1 MGFGQ
6 KLKTILADRN
16 LTLKEL
22 SRLSGVSINTLYSIT
37 KRDSATIDPQN
48 AAKIAAALDI
58 PVSAL
63 TGGSSPLRYAP
74 VDILSAQLDRDALE
88 TAVIST
94 MKELSAEQIEVL
106 LASAQMMAAQNER
119 KL

>member
-22 SRLSGVSINTLYSIT
+22 SRLSGVSVNSLYSIT
-37 KRDSATIDPQN
+37 RTDPVKISPIN
-48 AAKIAAALDI
+48 AAKIAAALNI

-63 TGGSSPLRYAP
+63 TGSSSPLRYAP

-106 LASAQMMAAQNER
+106 LASAQMMAAQNKR